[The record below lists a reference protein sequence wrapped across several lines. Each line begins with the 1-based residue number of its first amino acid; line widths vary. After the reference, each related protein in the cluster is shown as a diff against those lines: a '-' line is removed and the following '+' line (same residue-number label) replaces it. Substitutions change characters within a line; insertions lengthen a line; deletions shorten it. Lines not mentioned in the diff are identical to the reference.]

1 MLERTPPQLGPQ
13 PTNASSPWSS
23 FDDLAE
29 TTRARPY
36 LPSSLESTRAPSK
49 GSILLGGFGS
59 RATGYI
65 LDVVAS
71 TIWTLLLVLAA
82 AILPHSVG
90 PLVAVVLVIGFNLW
104 YHVWRLGEDGQ
115 TWGMKKLGLLLVDKK
130 TGKYPIGLLRS
141 LLRALVLTAF
151 ALVPF
156 AIFLDLL
163 WPLFD
168 PWNQTLHDKAASTLV
183 TRRI

>member
-1 MLERTPPQLGPQ
+1 M
-13 PTNASSPWSS
+13 
-23 FDDLAE
+23 
-29 TTRARPY
+29 
-36 LPSSLESTRAPSK
+36 
-49 GSILLGGFGS
+49 
-59 RATGYI
+59 
-65 LDVVAS
+65 
-71 TIWTLLLVLAA
+71 LAA